1 MTYSDKIKVHLKNYK
16 TENFPNL
23 SDGIWKNNKQH
34 YQHILPEINKYENI
48 LRPYRKKTIT
58 FVDKCNIKLHS
69 DFHHLNSSQ
78 AMCLNF
84 FFPLFYEK
92 KLEIIIDLL
101 GFTNEK
107 VNYKEVYFE
116 KTGLEVQYG
125 RKPTSFDFYFETIS
139 EKKIYFEI
147 KYTESDFGKS
157 KINTDKY
164 NCVYANFLKPINSQF
179 HDKQKFYNNFQILR
193 NLIHLNENSYVIFIY
208 PKDNKNIKKN
218 AERVKADFLMPNFH
232 NHFYAMTWE
241 ECIDKVSNF
250 IFDGNLKVQL
260 DDFRKKYIPD

>member
-1 MTYSDKIKVHLKNYK
+1 MHLKNYK